1 VSKSCLTVRN
11 LGKNFGSKN
20 ALTGITLDV
29 KEDEI
34 IGLVGPNG
42 AGKTTLIKLIMG
54 LLKPDTGSVSL
65 YGKDIKA
72 VGHDEMRRVGYIPD
86 EPFFYDFMTAR
97 QTIEFNRRFYPNW
110 DSQKCDDLLQRFHL
124 PLDEPVKNMSRGM
137 KAQLGLILVLAQ
149 KADFLVLDEPL
160 EGLDPLRRLE
170 FLNLVLEDF
179 LESAGRSVLISSHY
193 LEELERVVDRVAF
206 LHEGR
211 LLRVMDIEQ
220 LKMEEKTIRVVF
232 QKEPPETLLNMSGI
246 KSVQQEG
253 KTSYL
258 LTMEDNFNAIYEA
271 CSRYPHFILEIYHR
285 NLEDVFMDFSGRDN
299 DDHK

>member
-1 VSKSCLTVRN
+1 MSKSCLNVRS

-20 ALTGITLDV
+20 ALTGITMDV
-29 KEDEI
+29 KEGEI

-97 QTIEFNRRFYPNW
+97 QTIEFNGRFYPGW

-193 LEELERVVDRVAF
+193 LEELERVVDRVAL

-211 LLRVMDIEQ
+211 LLKVMDIEQ

>member
-1 VSKSCLTVRN
+1 MSKGCLTIRN

-20 ALTGITLDV
+20 ALTGITMDV
-29 KEDEI
+29 KEGEI

-42 AGKTTLIKLIMG
+42 AGKTTLTKLIMG
-54 LLKPDTGSVSL
+54 LLKPDIGSVSL

-72 VGHDEMRRVGYIPD
+72 AGHDEMRRVGYIPD
-86 EPFFYDFMTAR
+86 EPYFYDFMTAS
-97 QTIEFNRRFYPNW
+97 QTIEFNRRFYPGW
-110 DSQKCDDLLQRFHL
+110 DSLKCDDLLQRFHL

-160 EGLDPLRRLE
+160 EGLDPLCRLE

-179 LESAGRSVLISSHY
+179 LESEGRSVFISSHY

-246 KSVQQEG
+246 KSVQKEG

-258 LTMEDNFNAIYEA
+258 LTIEDNFNAIYEA

-285 NLEDVFMDFSGRDN
+285 NLEDMFMDFSGRDN

>member
-1 VSKSCLTVRN
+1 MEKSCLIVKN
-11 LGKNFGSKN
+11 LGKDYGSKN
-20 ALTGITLDV
+20 ALTGVTLDV
-29 KEDEI
+29 HAGEI
-34 IGLVGPNG
+34 MGLVGPNG
-42 AGKTTLIKLIMG
+42 AGKTTLIKLAMG
-54 LLKPDTGSVSL
+54 LLKPTTGSVNL
-65 YGKDIKA
+65 YDKDIKSA
-72 VGHDEMRRVGYIPD
+72 GYDEMRRVSYIPD

-97 QTIEFNRRFYPNW
+97 QTIEFNRGFYPGW
-110 DSQKCDDLLQRFHL
+110 DSQKCDDMVQRFHL

-149 KADFLVLDEPL
+149 KADFLILDEPL

-179 LESAGRSVLISSHY
+179 LECADRSVLISSHY

-211 LLRVMDIEQ
+211 LHRLMNIEQ

-232 QKEPPETLLNMSGI
+232 QKEPPETLLSMPGI
-246 KSVQQEG
+246 KAVQQEG

-258 LTMEDNFNAIYEA
+258 LTIEDNFNAIYEA

-285 NLEDVFMDFSGRDN
+285 NLEDMFMDYSGRDN
-299 DDHK
+299 DEHQ

>member
-1 VSKSCLTVRN
+1 VVKSCLAVNN
-11 LGKNFGSKN
+11 LGKDYGSKN
-20 ALTGITLDV
+20 ALTGVTLDL
-29 KEDEI
+29 KEGEI
-34 IGLVGPNG
+34 VGLVGPNG

-54 LLKPDTGSVSL
+54 LLKPTTGSVSI

-86 EPFFYDFMTAR
+86 EPFFYDFMTAP
-97 QTIEFNRRFYPNW
+97 QTIEFNRRFYPDW
-110 DSQKCDDLLQRFHL
+110 DIKRCDDMVQRFHL
-124 PLDEPVKNMSRGM
+124 PLDEPVKNLSRGM

-149 KADFLVLDEPL
+149 KPDILILDEPL

-179 LESAGRSVLISSHY
+179 MECAGRSVLISSHY
-193 LEELERVVDRVAF
+193 LEELERLVDRVAF

-232 QKEPPETLLNMSGI
+232 QKEPPETLLNMPGI
-246 KSVQQEG
+246 KAVQQEG
-253 KTSYL
+253 KTGYL
-258 LTMEDNFNAIYEA
+258 LTIEDNFNAIYEA
-271 CSRYPHFILEIYHR
+271 CSRCPHFILEIYHR
-285 NLEDVFMDFSGRDN
+285 NLEDMFIDFSGRDN
-299 DDHK
+299 NERK

>member
-29 KEDEI
+29 KEGEI

-54 LLKPDTGSVSL
+54 LLKPDAGSVSL

-72 VGHDEMRRVGYIPD
+72 VGHDVMRRVGYIPD

-110 DSQKCDDLLQRFHL
+110 DSQKCDDLLKRFHL
-124 PLDEPVKNMSRGM
+124 PLNEPVKNMSRGM

-206 LHEGR
+206 LNEGR

-258 LTMEDNFNAIYEA
+258 LTIEDNFNAIYEA